1 MGSIVGPS
9 PAPRRPMRV
18 NWNAV
23 AVVVAL
29 VVALLGWFRDDS
41 KDNQAQRQ
49 ALDARIV
56 VLETQRSNDVQ
67 RMERIESKL
76 DRLLERMK

>member
-1 MGSIVGPS
+1 MSIVGPS
-9 PAPRRPMRV
+9 PTPKRAMGRV

-29 VVALLGWFRDDS
+29 VVALAGWFRDDS
-41 KDNQAQRQ
+41 KDNEARRS
-49 ALDARIV
+49 ALDARIT
-56 VLETQRSNDVQ
+56 VLETQRANDAL

-76 DRLLERMK
+76 DRLLERTK